1 MARQQP
7 TPTDSELQILSI
19 LWDLGPGTPGAPGT
33 PGIPGAPNTPG
44 TPGIPGTVRQIH
56 AEIIKHRPVGY
67 TTVLKLLQIMLDKG
81 LVLRDESERS
91 HVYRPAAPR
100 SRTQRRLARD
110 LIDAAFSGSAKS
122 LVIEALGARRP
133 SNEELADIRKLLD
146 ELEGDG

>member
-1 MARQQP
+1 MARKQP
-7 TPTDSELQILSI
+7 TPTESELQILSI
-19 LWDLGPGTPGAPGT
+19 LWDLDSS
-33 PGIPGAPNTPG
+33 TPG
-44 TPGIPGTVRQIH
+44 TPGTPGTVRQIH
-56 AEIIKHRPVGY
+56 AEIIKHRSVGY

-91 HVYRPAAPR
+91 HVYRPAAPQA
-100 SRTQRRLARD
+100 RTQRRLARD